1 MHQSPLSECRLALT
15 VRSNMYVPLHR
26 RQVFIRLHRTDPSA
40 VSDPPSPAAVAL
52 RNGIVAALEAAR
64 QVPIDLVDESDYIA
78 PQPQRED
85 IGTVIAPGPDVAE
98 TEAAA
103 AAAASARGGDSPSES
118 ESDEDMPVNP
128 DTALPWPAA
137 AVSGTVYL
145 CVMCVAIVPVLRSY

>member
-1 MHQSPLSECRLALT
+1 MTRSAGRVHQSPLSEYRLALT

-64 QVPIDLVDESDYIA
+64 QVPIDLVDESD
-78 PQPQRED
+78 
-85 IGTVIAPGPDVAE
+85 
-98 TEAAA
+98 
-103 AAAASARGGDSPSES
+103 
-118 ESDEDMPVNP
+118 EDMPVNP